1 MDLHG
6 DGLEIN
12 RAAIKKM
19 KISNRRIKKMNKQ
32 IRLTT
37 ICFTAALIFCAVATT
52 VTAQVATGGSYTLN
66 QSVIASGGGQNST
79 GGGFTVDGTV
89 GQAAAG
95 TNSSG
100 SPFAVKSGF
109 WTAEV
114 FTPTA
119 AGVSVSGRVRMTNG
133 KGIRNV
139 LITLT
144 ESDGTTRTTLSG
156 FSGSY
161 RFSEVAAGQT
171 VILSA
176 TAKRFSFSQPTQVLS
191 LTEDESGIDF
201 IGIGQWF
208 PAQ

>member
-1 MDLHG
+1 
-6 DGLEIN
+6 
-12 RAAIKKM
+12 
-19 KISNRRIKKMNKQ
+19 MNKQ

-37 ICFTAALIFCAVATT
+37 ICFIAALVFCAAATT

-79 GGGFTVDGTV
+79 GGGFTVDGAI
-89 GQAAAG
+89 GQALAG
-95 TNSSG
+95 TVSTN
-100 SPFAVKSGF
+100 SPFTVRSGF
-109 WTAEV
+109 FTPEV

-119 AGVSVSGRVRMTNG
+119 AGVSVSGRVRMING

-144 ESDGTTRTTLSG
+144 ESDGTTRVTLSG

-171 VILSA
+171 VILNA
-176 TAKRFSFSQPTQVLS
+176 TAKRFTFSQPTQVLS
-191 LTEDESGIDF
+191 LTGDESGIDF

-208 PAQ
+208 PAR